1 MPEVSVKKGS
11 ELTDQNKV
19 VSLFKF
25 IQELNKLK
33 QKAVLNVKDYP
44 WFFALSRLPDDPENI
59 TLQYRDRVENEEPG
73 VSATLLSVRK
83 PEFKKCPE
91 PDPVFRDWLEPGW
104 DSYKQSATVRETR
117 EAIEEHRP
125 LLSLFGEKEGEE
137 AKPEHFSDSEER
149 VKAFEEW
156 QEKRAAWAE
165 KQRVTAQTR
174 NLFADLYRLYFELQ
188 KESETEE
195 IIVANGM
202 LFDRSNKDI
211 RHPVLTHRVKLDYDP
226 DRNIASI
233 EDTDAPSELYSV
245 VFQMME
251 DINLSAINQLNADL
265 QANDFHPLDRNDT
278 PGFLKVLVHQLS
290 SESIFC
296 EGVAPERWYAEGRLL
311 LSMEPCFIVRK
322 RLDGTLKAIEQ
333 IIENV
338 QETGEVP
345 APIHDIVSGG
355 MIEIPEDLGVE
366 TVEEQ
371 LAAVGGESVD
381 ILLSKEANKE
391 QLEIARRIER
401 YNAVLVQGPPGTGK
415 THTIANLM
423 GHFLALGKSVLV
435 TSYTR
440 KALSVLKEK
449 VAPGL
454 QDLCVSLLDDSNVDM
469 ERSVDGITDYMSRT
483 TSFELKNE
491 MDALAAERQDII
503 DQLARVRR
511 NIFAI
516 IQQECGSIVLN
527 GESISPSKAAAFV
540 SERAEDLSYIPG
552 SVRLHAP
559 LPLSFEQL
567 KDLYRSNEGISE
579 PDEEELKCGIP
590 DPAGIL
596 SPSDFEQ
603 IWTALQAAKGEISST
618 EQKKNWRV
626 HLDENEGRVE
636 LTGGFGKL
644 SFRLTDDETLHALK
658 DYNASFG
665 QIGQWMKCA
674 AVDGKNGGAY
684 RQRWIT
690 LIDQIRSTCEYAES
704 VVAEQFGKTIEI
716 APDADD
722 ALRRT
727 YEKIRGVLASK
738 GKLSWFDLTFNKD
751 IEPAL
756 SKSGVDGHPV
766 QTAEECDI
774 ILHCMELNSMRKQCA
789 LYWNELLAPN
799 GIPEFSTLDARR
811 PESIAANMLP
821 QIERY
826 LDWYHT
832 DYQRLADLLEEAG
845 LSSDTLFMKDTLDS
859 DLVATGKILD
869 AVDHIIPSVCDVYGA
884 ALRIREKTALLA
896 ATKQILL
903 SGQRAGSQTCRR
915 VVEMMDGGDVSGYA
929 DAFATL
935 EKLYEKYALQSS
947 RGELLHE
954 LEPFAPQWAEA
965 IRARVGIHGQAIVP
979 ETIEDAWKWKQ
990 LSGIVAEITAQPF
1003 EALQA
1008 ESLRL
1013 SKEYR
1018 DTTARYAEKS
1028 GWYHLLRRTEADID
1042 MKQALQGW
1050 KQTVKRI
1057 GKGTGKTAPAL
1068 KAKARELMTKCQ
1080 SAVPGWIMPINRAL
1094 DSLNPKSNRFDIII
1108 IDEASQSDVSS
1119 LAILYMGRK
1128 LIIVGDD
1135 KQVSPMAIGVEA
1147 DKMSALEQMYI
1158 KDKIPNS
1165 HLYNAKTS
1173 IYDIAATTF
1182 QPLML
1187 REHFRC
1193 VPEII
1198 GFSNML
1204 SYDYKIK
1211 PLRDASNSVLLPAV
1225 VNYRVAN
1232 GHREHNK
1239 TNPNEAKA
1247 IVALMQACIDQ
1258 PEYAGKSMGVISLLG
1273 DEQVKLIQQ
1282 LIEKKINPKET
1293 VRRNILCGNSAN
1305 FQGDERDV
1313 IFLSVVDSGD
1323 GNGPIHMQNFGPDD
1337 AIRKRYNV
1345 AASRARDQLWVVD
1358 SLDPASDLKPG
1369 DIRKTL
1375 IEYSINPQASDVRR
1389 AEIEAHA
1396 ESPFEAGVAKTLS
1409 DRGYHLVQQ
1418 WKVGAYRLDMVAV
1431 CGKKTVAIE
1440 CDGERW
1446 HSGETKVREDME
1458 RQTILERLGWRFIRI
1473 RGSEY
1478 FRNPEKTMERVI
1490 RELSSFGIEPE
1501 ESNSAPAESRTSE
1514 LFQRVKSQAEL
1525 ALLKENGQAIESI
1538 EDTIAGALDPKRVI
1552 RELLKTPSPLPQVP
1566 AQKNT
1571 ISERSE
1577 GIGDQA
1583 SATEFGERKG
1593 ADAQNPQR
1601 EREQANAETVDSRKN
1616 ERGERG
1622 EAGTQNKHTGSIL
1635 SAIEESEKTP
1645 QSPKNSTHNHDDRT
1659 SFSRWLEDDK
1669 KLSARDSRSVVS
1681 ALSISQMF
1689 LQENITPKLSLF
1701 STVPGVVK
1709 DSIRVLLSDPV
1720 FSKKNDER
1728 GGRYF
1733 DALVKLNEFNQRNE
1747 SASTNIME
1755 FVVPVVDEKADE
1767 EKTGSV
1773 EEALSAK
1780 GVPYWKAAKNYL
1792 FIEKK
1797 NAPDDVMRAIR
1808 KCSDIISVTS
1818 VRRYGNDCW
1827 RIRLYEEN
1835 PVMQEDSHKTESNRD
1850 KFQQDTANKI
1860 SLSSEKTEPVTNAE
1874 PKLGISSSEQAD
1886 NSVTEQMV
1894 IPEVE
1899 KPQQKPANV
1908 IALLK
1913 QNKIKYVDKRQSNGA
1928 LWIIGGRELDPIVR
1942 ECRKLGVYFRYKA
1955 DGGRQTG
1962 FKPGWWAK

>member
-91 PDPVFRDWLEPGW
+91 PDSVFRDWLEPGW